1 MASLPAP
8 IPLSPDIR
16 AVLAGLR
23 WRIRAYVCLEGLFL
37 GLVWVGLTFWAALA
51 LDYLPVLVGASEMP
65 WQARAII
72 LAGISLVLAY
82 ILYRWILRRAF
93 VRLADHSMAVL
104 LERKFQRFQDS
115 LVTAVEM
122 SERPDHAVEF
132 SHDMLSHSKADAL
145 AQIGQV
151 RLGEVFNFA
160 PLVLSGLFAAL
171 LGGTVALF
179 AAVNLEALTLWSNRL
194 YLLDSEPW
202 PRNAR
207 VEVVGIEVL
216 RAAAVPG
223 ESPTSQVIPFDG
235 QAVKVAKGANV
246 KLRVR
251 ADAAA
256 RVVPEVCV
264 LKYRTDE
271 GDRGRVNMQRIGR
284 AVRGYQDYTYDGKPL
299 KGILSTIDFEVIG
312 YDHRVSGHRI
322 DVVESPAVVETQLYC
337 EFPAYMVNEKLSLR
351 LPRTLDLTT
360 GMSLPRGTNINLRGR
375 ANKDLTEVHIRN
387 VETAEEVVI
396 KIGETEADRQHFTY
410 QVPRLDQNLSLEVTL
425 LDTDGV
431 LSERPHRMVVTAVP
445 DEPPRVEA
453 LLEGIG
459 SAITPDAR
467 IPLVGKVLDDYDV
480 DKAWIELAVGDLDPH
495 DYPVTLEAGGKL
507 AAAVDLRELRA
518 EGEKGFSLK
527 PKDKFALTV
536 SARDKYDL
544 EGIPNVA
551 LGDRYELDVV
561 TPEELLA
568 LLETREAGMRR
579 RFEQIIEE
587 MTESRDSLLRVKS
600 ESPEI
605 GVKGPAAAAVP
616 GEKPLDAKEA
626 AERAKSLRLL
636 FVQRALL
643 QSQKSA
649 QEVLGVS
656 GAFREIREEI
666 INNRIDSEDRKA
678 RLKDEVADPLE
689 RVAKEL
695 FPELDKRLADL
706 EKKLADSKAA
716 DPAAQ
721 ASIDQA
727 NEILLE
733 LDKVL
738 QKLIKFETYNELIDI
753 VRSLIAE
760 QERLIDATKTQQK
773 NEAKRDLLK

>member
-1 MASLPAP
+1 MASQSAP
-8 IPLSPDIR
+8 IPLAPNIR

-23 WRIRAYVCLEGLFL
+23 WRIRAYVWLEGLFL
-37 GLVWVGLTFWAALA
+37 ALVWVGLTFWAALA

-65 WQARAII
+65 WQARAVI

-104 LERKFQRFQDS
+104 LERRFQKFQDS

-122 SERPDHAVEF
+122 SERPDHAVDF
-132 SHDMLSHSKADAL
+132 SKDMLLHSKEDAL
-145 AQIGQV
+145 AQIGHV

-160 PLVLSGLFAAL
+160 PLMLSGLFAAL
-171 LGGTVALF
+171 LGGTIGLF
-179 AAVNLEALTLWSNRL
+179 AVFNLEALTLWSNRL
-194 YLLDSEPW
+194 YMLDTEPW
-202 PRNAR
+202 PRSAR

-216 RAAAVPG
+216 RAAAAPG
-223 ESPTSQVIPFDG
+223 ESPTSQVLDFKG
-235 QAVKVAKGANV
+235 QAVKVAKGSNV
-246 KLRVR
+246 KLRVH

-264 LKYRTDE
+264 LKYHTAE
-271 GDRGRVNMQRIGR
+271 SDRGRVNMQRVGR
-284 AVRGYQDYTYDGKPL
+284 ARQGYQDYTYDGKPL
-299 KGILSTIDFEVIG
+299 KGILSTIDFDVLG
-312 YDHRVSGHRI
+312 YDHRTASYRI

-337 EFPAYMVNEKLSLR
+337 EFPPYMVNEKLSLR

-360 GMSLPRGTNINLRGR
+360 GMQLPRGTSINIRGR
-375 ANKDLTEVHIRN
+375 ANKDLAEVRIRN
-387 VETAEEVVI
+387 VDSGETTSIDVGREGDRQSFSLPVI
-396 KIGETEADRQHFTY
+396 K
-410 QVPRLDQNLSLEVTL
+410 LDQNLSLEVIL

-431 LSERPHRMVVTAVP
+431 LSERPHRVVVAAVP
-445 DEPPRVEA
+445 DEAPRVEI

-467 IPLVGKVLDDYDV
+467 IPVSGKVQDDYDV
-480 DKAWIELAVGDLDPH
+480 AKTWFELAAGDLDPH
-495 DYPVTLEAGGKL
+495 EFPIELAAAGKL
-507 AAAVDLRELRA
+507 SAAVDLREIRS
-518 EGEKGFSLK
+518 EGEKALSLK
-527 PKDKFALTV
+527 PKDKLVLTV
-536 SARDKYDL
+536 KASDKYNL
-544 EGIPNVA
+544 EGAANIGS
-551 LGDRYELDVV
+551 GDRYELDVV

-600 ESPEI
+600 ETPEK
-605 GVKGPAAAAVP
+605 GAKGPAATAVP
-616 GEKPLDAKEA
+616 GEKPLDPKEA
-626 AERAKSLRLL
+626 EERAKSLRLL

-643 QSQKSA
+643 QSSKSA

-689 RVAKEL
+689 HVAKEL
-695 FPELDKRLADL
+695 FPELDKRLVDL
-706 EKKLADSKAA
+706 EKQLAGAA
-716 DPAAQ
+716 TADAAAQ